1 MNEEDDPKVPSEE
14 EIEEVLDG
22 MVAKGLLT
30 CEVKGGKKIYSL
42 TVLGAA
48 MAKATTQ
55 EDSEEKNRN

>member
-1 MNEEDDPKVPSEE
+1 MTEKSDGPSEE

-30 CEVKGGKKIYSL
+30 CEVKDGKKIYSL

-48 MAKATTQ
+48 LAEAKEQ